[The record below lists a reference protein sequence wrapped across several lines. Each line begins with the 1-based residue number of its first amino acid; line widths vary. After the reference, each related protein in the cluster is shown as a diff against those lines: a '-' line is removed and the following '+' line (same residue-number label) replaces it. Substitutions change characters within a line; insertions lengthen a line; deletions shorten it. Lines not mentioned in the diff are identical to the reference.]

1 MTAAVRRTSAT
12 SVQLPDMSPPAR
24 FFSCCPGDSDLTLI
38 RTTGNR
44 VSTQQPQSLVEQLLE
59 QMLYQTGHRASPSE
73 QSSWRKSLPA
83 FAIDLVDAGLG
94 EVEMLVET
102 TCR

>member
-1 MTAAVRRTSAT
+1 
-12 SVQLPDMSPPAR
+12 
-24 FFSCCPGDSDLTLI
+24 
-38 RTTGNR
+38 
-44 VSTQQPQSLVEQLLE
+44 LVEQLLE

-94 EVEMLVET
+94 EVKMLVET

>member
-1 MTAAVRRTSAT
+1 
-12 SVQLPDMSPPAR
+12 
-24 FFSCCPGDSDLTLI
+24 
-38 RTTGNR
+38 
-44 VSTQQPQSLVEQLLE
+44 LVEQLLE